1 MEQQKTKPNQQQKE
15 TTKKNPKPKP
25 NKKKEPPSP
34 HLLKVSSPHLLK
46 EFKIKNGLFYYCKC
60 SLQASSVELGLPMAP
75 LQQEMSA
82 GLPHYHIN
90 TPVTCN

>member
-1 MEQQKTKPNQQQKE
+1 MEQQKTKTTTTTNQP
-15 TTKKNPKPKP
+15 KKQNQT
-25 NKKKEPPSP
+25 KKEPPSP
-34 HLLKVSSPHLLK
+34 HVLK
-46 EFKIKNGLFYYCKC
+46 EFRIKNGLFHYCKC
-60 SLQASSVELGLPMAP
+60 SLQSEQVSSVELGLPMAP